1 MCNADESYA
10 KNPKYARSRACACCG
25 IAHEFLAFLLLGG
38 LQVIC
43 YLTVMQNCWPSGRVR
58 DISKF
63 DVSSYAALCDN
74 KLYKDSPI
82 CKKLDNYEGMIEGAK
97 QFCDAES
104 GVLAISVVSI
114 IVSLILFFIAMVN
127 ACKCCVA
134 CCGGKQKKNLINV
147 VFSAI
152 GSIVALVVWIIYL
165 GLNSAYTQYK
175 TNYEEITKGAGG
187 TTSEPL
193 EGGFGLF
200 FEAAL
205 IIVLVWGCF
214 LIVQRVV
221 QGALSFM
228 ASREEWKGVDDKLAT
243 VQVA

>member
-1 MCNADESYA
+1 M
-10 KNPKYARSRACACCG
+10 
-25 IAHEFLAFLLLGG
+25 
-38 LQVIC
+38 
-43 YLTVMQNCWPSGRVR
+43 
-58 DISKF
+58 
-63 DVSSYAALCDN
+63 
-74 KLYKDSPI
+74 
-82 CKKLDNYEGMIEGAK
+82 DNYEGTIEGAK

-114 IVSLILFFIAMVN
+114 IVSLVLFIIAMVN

-147 VFSAI
+147 IFSAI
-152 GSIVALVVWIIYL
+152 GSIVALVMWIIYL

-175 TNYEEITKGAGG
+175 TNYEEVTKVTGG
-187 TTSEPL
+187 PTKPL
-193 EGGFGLF
+193 EGPFALF

-205 IIVLVWGCF
+205 IIVVVWGFF

-221 QGALSFM
+221 QGVLSFM